1 MLIASGS
8 EVSVALAARDLLQF
22 KGIQTRVVSMP
33 CWEFFSDGSAEYRAS
48 VIPRSA
54 RLRVAVEAATPF
66 GWERW
71 VGEDGLII
79 GLNRYGASAPY
90 ETIMKNFGFTAESV
104 AQRIME
110 RLGQ

>member
-1 MLIASGS
+1 
-8 EVSVALAARDLLQF
+8 
-22 KGIQTRVVSMP
+22 
-33 CWEFFSDGSAEYRAS
+33 
-48 VIPRSA
+48 
-54 RLRVAVEAATPF
+54 
-66 GWERW
+66 